1 MSQLAAEFERAWGRF
16 CAAFEAGD
24 DEDSL
29 GALQAW
35 IIAWDEC
42 VQAGETGAF
51 EVAYH
56 EDVEAVAH
64 LRLPGMRDTPNL
76 ESLRRELH
84 DLPDIASRFRFDVV
98 EFERHGDLFMGS
110 GRFRARGRY
119 SGLVMR
125 FPLAV
130 VWTYRDGR
138 ISRVEAYGTRRR
150 ARSELLATPAAV

>member
-1 MSQLAAEFERAWGRF
+1 MGDTPEMPQLAEEFERAWGRF
-16 CAAFEAGD
+16 C
-24 DEDSL
+24 
-29 GALQAW
+29 
-35 IIAWDEC
+35 
-42 VQAGETGAF
+42 VAF

-56 EDVEAVAH
+56 EDVKAIAH

-76 ESLRRELH
+76 EALRRELH
-84 DLPDIASRFRFDVV
+84 DLPDIASRFRFEVL
-98 EFERHGDLFMGS
+98 EFERHGDRFMGS

-138 ISRVEAYGTRRR
+138 ISGVEAYGTRRR
-150 ARSELLATPAAV
+150 ARAELLATPAAA